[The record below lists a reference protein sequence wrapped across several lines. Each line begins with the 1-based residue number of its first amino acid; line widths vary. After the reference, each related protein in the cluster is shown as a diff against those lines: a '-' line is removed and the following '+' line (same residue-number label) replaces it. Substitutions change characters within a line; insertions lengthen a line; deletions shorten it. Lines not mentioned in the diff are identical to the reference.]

1 MLKDNANK
9 RMAVYLRRSEGES
22 GSTEAQL
29 KRIIEKI
36 EKFERSGAIQKIDR
50 NIVGRD
56 ITKKERFN
64 AERDLAKV
72 GDIYNEGEGAS
83 GFKFKDRPVLAE
95 LIKRLEN
102 NEYDGII
109 VESMNRVARD
119 FSGLARFLLPLWR
132 EQGKVI
138 YSLID
143 GQQLDGNRTNEAI
156 INSQMTW
163 GGIGKLEE
171 IAKAEEVRT
180 GSAVDKGYFK
190 GSQPEWLGKTYRG
203 VTYGFLDY
211 RKAYELMKA
220 AGLNPKGNLANAAE
234 IAKIM
239 GKTYRDRGSIKGDN
253 KWANIWWNKMRGYDD
268 AGVLEQWLDNYEAI
282 TQFIRNQGAYPKSS
296 YKQPPVVNIIKSTT
310 GYMAYPAGVNPAG
323 SSEFVIFPNPLDVGL
338 QELAD
343 NPDPLMIEGWQVIRE
358 PLSERVLLPTQT
370 QPASRKKTK

>member
-29 KRIIEKI
+29 NRIIEKI

-296 YKQPPVVNIIKSTT
+296 YKQQPVVNIIKSTT

-323 SSEFVIFPNPLDVGL
+323 SNEFVIFPNPLDVGL

-343 NPDPLMIEGWQVIRE
+343 NSDPLMIEGWQVIRE

>member
-29 KRIIEKI
+29 NRIIEKI

-296 YKQPPVVNIIKSTT
+296 YKQQPVVNIIKSTT

>member
-29 KRIIEKI
+29 NRIIEKI

>member
-29 KRIIEKI
+29 NRIIEKI

-296 YKQPPVVNIIKSTT
+296 YKQQPVVNIIKSTT

-323 SSEFVIFPNPLDVGL
+323 SNEFVIFPNPLDVGL

>member
-1 MLKDNANK
+1 MIEKGAKK

-22 GSTEAQL
+22 GSTEEQL
-29 KRIIEKI
+29 TRILDKLKKMEKD
-36 EKFERSGAIQKIDR
+36 KAIMPIDL

-64 AERDLAKV
+64 KERDLAKI

-95 LIKRLEN
+95 LIKRQKN

-143 GQQLDGNRTNEAI
+143 GQQLDSNRVNEAI

-171 IAKAEEVRT
+171 IAKAEEVLT
-180 GSAVDKGYFK
+180 GSVVDKGYFK

-211 RKAYELMKA
+211 RKAYDLMKA

-253 KWANIWWNKMRGYDD
+253 KWANTWFNKMRAYED
-268 AGVLEQWLDNYEAI
+268 AGVLEDWLAAYEAI
-282 TQFIRNQGAYPKSS
+282 TQFIRNQGAYPKAS
-296 YKQPPVVNIIKSTT
+296 YKQEPIVNIIKSTT

-323 SSEFVIFPNPLDVGL
+323 SNEFVVFPNPLDVGL
-338 QELAD
+338 QNLAD
-343 NPDPLMIEGWQVIRE
+343 NADPMIIKGWNVIRE
-358 PLSERVLLPTQT
+358 PLADRVLLETQT
-370 QPASRKKTK
+370 QPKSRKTTK

>member
-29 KRIIEKI
+29 NRIIEKI

-296 YKQPPVVNIIKSTT
+296 YKQQPVVNIIKSTT

-323 SSEFVIFPNPLDVGL
+323 SSEFVMFPNPLDVGL

>member
-29 KRIIEKI
+29 NRIIEKI

-50 NIVGRD
+50 NIFGRD

-220 AGLNPKGNLANAAE
+220 AGLNSKGNLANAAE

-323 SSEFVIFPNPLDVGL
+323 SNEFVIFPNPLDVGL